1 MAARVG
7 LVGLPLTMTSKLV
20 KRDLRS
26 VLLRFIEK
34 YIIFKQRY
42 AILHIKHQF
51 VASLIFL
58 N

>member
-7 LVGLPLTMTSKLV
+7 IVGLPLTMTSYLL

-26 VLLRFIEK
+26 VLLRLIRK
-34 YIIFKQRY
+34 YIVFKQRY
-42 AILHIKHQF
+42 AILHIKQQF
-51 VASLIFL
+51 VAALIFL